1 MEPVLPADPAAL
13 PPEVAEVE
21 SEPGPTGRPDES
33 EVPRSV
39 LEKEQA
45 GQTGQTPDVRP
56 DITDGTLRANIV
68 KNTGEEG
75 GFNVSFTD
83 IESGETLPNVR
94 IGISTLEK
102 AESWAR
108 KQLGRTARQENLS
121 GPPFTGEPVKLNP
134 IGPSEVL
141 VLDELTGEQEDAVRA
156 QWFTP
161 GRILPPSGLVRNNQV
176 VLDYKPNREGAGWE
190 VTVQEI
196 DNEGNPLEPPRTH
209 KTQPSRWAQWQAW
222 TELQEQA
229 SQESPRAAVERQI
242 GGIQPELEKVA
253 RARYENAQDADIADI
268 VQDATLSILEK
279 AESYDPSK
287 PFLPWARQ
295 NVRWRGDDAMRKADR
310 RPEQAAEEGQLE
322 TTEGRELA
330 PDEEVAI
337 LEGRPAPDSET
348 NPSAGAQGRAGVQ
361 DSGSSPETNRRR
373 AAALKGQ
380 RTKQRKVAVKLL
392 EGEDVG
398 RMPDGRPLDEDVEQ
412 VMAFIDAEIEQG
424 RETRDREISLWD
436 DLVTKHSSQGKM
448 QSIKDGEIIRR
459 VKRAEEADQIEGF
472 DSLGEEMQASYSDIL
487 PLDPER
493 PGLPRKSP
501 AQALFDWIKAQ
512 PSRPKPITFNSEA
525 VQQAA
530 IESFRSRKRTESQQ
544 PVEEDDDVPFDV
556 PQLSDEEL
564 ANAGDTAIANAD
576 DEFVGESTVPEQ
588 PQPGVA
594 GEQKALF
601 QKDEQGQL
609 FNVQRPKKSTS
620 AGTQGPS
627 ELEKIEDGLRERSKE
642 MGESLPGQQ
651 ELPEGPEPSYSKT
664 GGGRA
669 PKSLTY
675 SSPESEDKRRLA
687 ARDIIKTWGETFG
700 VPIKQGGFKARS
712 KKGGQVAGLYKWIQL
727 DRKGKRTGPASP
739 EIVRLASNYVADLA
753 TAIHE
758 VAHHVDETEDI
769 SRKHMPKEIQKW
781 ITLLDYEPGRIR
793 KPTRGGIV
801 DRTPEQE
808 GFAEFIRMRTFDQ
821 KPEVPPV
828 PDGALFDVDNAALE
842 EAYDRVSEWFE
853 KFLESRP
860 ELKKKLNDAR
870 DIAREYSEQPIF
882 NEVSTLIDGRK
893 AMNMSFKKRFNERM
907 RSAAMR
913 TTINFIDHAA
923 ALEEF
928 QKEARKRGDK
938 SEVGVYDYYY
948 RYLMSS
954 AAEAATAMENGV
966 HAISTGRAIG
976 KKSLWGLNEHLAS
989 AREYPHAV
997 IYALARH
1004 TLFMRRKRPGYFTNL
1019 DAERAA
1025 EIISEA
1031 ERKGQ
1036 AERFEAFADHLAE
1049 FADDTIQLLNHEG
1062 ALPDKDRDRIL
1073 KAYTETEVVDEE
1085 TGEEVTKHYYFPLIR
1100 VKEHGDGM
1108 FRGSKF
1114 VNLGTGVRR
1123 RTKAGSGEA
1132 IIDPVDALMRLT
1144 MQRYARAGQARVL
1157 LKLIQTADPK
1167 EGGVGGMGGFLDR
1180 VDPKDV
1186 VTTGLV
1192 EEFLQTLVDGKIIS
1206 ADDARAMKLVDAW
1219 SRPWKGVKHSSL
1231 KSLLK
1236 DIQWFLDRHDPGY
1249 ELPSEKELEAM
1260 SDDDAEAF
1268 WHNLSIEM
1276 QPFME
1281 EEGDLETEIALWRQ
1295 DYSPQNDRRYVRAVM
1310 PHSGE
1315 EVLYQMDE
1323 DLWKLAT
1330 GATAP
1335 QLEAAT
1341 RLMRELNRAFKAGAI
1356 NMSTAFGAANLF
1368 SDYVEYQG
1376 KAREAGAVKS
1386 KVKPIQMLV
1395 GYTIHKLAGG
1405 KTDNKF
1411 WKSVEKATGG
1421 AIKANDPAFK
1431 LFDEMGGDLHSAM
1444 GRTAAS
1450 HSRYRRK
1457 KIIQGHLNRAIS
1469 KFNPISLA
1477 RGAVDKMQAAIAI
1490 SDAPPRLTELAMYLE
1505 NRDYR
1510 ITEDG
1515 QWKWPDGETRDY
1527 LPEEV
1532 RIGAMVAASRATV
1545 DFKPI
1550 GRLMARIDAVMPLA
1564 NANVQSQRRQA
1575 QQLKNAWDVITGQKE
1590 ATDAD
1595 KREARNTVAFLAF
1608 MVAAGVAEW
1617 MGRADDDD
1625 WRNMPPWLKDNYWTT
1640 GANGYTL
1647 FRVRKP
1653 RDYKIIS
1660 NAVIHIL
1667 DSMYHEDGKP
1677 VSDKLSEVFFNE
1689 IADRV
1694 PGGGGIARGTYEALS
1709 NWDYFRGREIVSPWL
1724 AADHPAPENQFMAY
1738 TLETSKAMSRMLAS
1752 YFGKTVSPLYIEHVV
1767 NSATGGAYRR
1777 LVGFAEDV
1785 AHGEVNWAKLGP
1797 SRAFVVDRFQ
1807 TGAIDEFY
1815 KESEEVAVELDREE
1829 SQAKSGIASKETF
1842 VRNRLLTQMQ
1852 KLMADIR
1859 EAERRD
1865 SRNRRTFDYQPYLSA
1880 LALDAL
1886 DRRPQASSPN
1896 IFNMPADEVPEPI
1909 RKHVE
1914 KFVKAKIDAVI
1925 LGKGIPR
1932 TKGTDDSYEQTLKK
1946 WRYQLDADARWL
1958 AKHKNSEF
1966 VREAQRKAPLYK
1978 FAKRPKRDY
1987 TKESHEHWKQRFD
2000 TWKWHKAQSR
2010 KLKEN
2015 LRNAQK
2021 SD

>member
-1 MEPVLPADPAAL
+1 
-13 PPEVAEVE
+13 
-21 SEPGPTGRPDES
+21 
-33 EVPRSV
+33 
-39 LEKEQA
+39 
-45 GQTGQTPDVRP
+45 
-56 DITDGTLRANIV
+56 
-68 KNTGEEG
+68 
-75 GFNVSFTD
+75 
-83 IESGETLPNVR
+83 
-94 IGISTLEK
+94 
-102 AESWAR
+102 
-108 KQLGRTARQENLS
+108 
-121 GPPFTGEPVKLNP
+121 
-134 IGPSEVL
+134 
-141 VLDELTGEQEDAVRA
+141 
-156 QWFTP
+156 
-161 GRILPPSGLVRNNQV
+161 
-176 VLDYKPNREGAGWE
+176 
-190 VTVQEI
+190 
-196 DNEGNPLEPPRTH
+196 
-209 KTQPSRWAQWQAW
+209 
-222 TELQEQA
+222 
-229 SQESPRAAVERQI
+229 
-242 GGIQPELEKVA
+242 
-253 RARYENAQDADIADI
+253 
-268 VQDATLSILEK
+268 
-279 AESYDPSK
+279 
-287 PFLPWARQ
+287 
-295 NVRWRGDDAMRKADR
+295 MRKADR

-322 TTEGRELA
+322 TIEGRELA

-348 NPSAGAQGRAGVQ
+348 DPSAGAQGRAGVPE
-361 DSGSSPETNRRR
+361 SGPVLEEKARRK
-373 AAALKGQ
+373 AAGQ
-380 RTKQRKVAVKLL
+380 KAQQTKKRNTAVKLL
-392 EGEDVG
+392 KGEDIA
-398 RMPDGRPLDEDVEQ
+398 RQPDGRPTDEDVDQ
-412 VMAFIDAEIEQG
+412 LTALMDAEVASRQDDHDLRMQLWKEG
-424 RETRDREISLWD
+424 RGLGSQVKAAEKAMRDETAIPYMDTFTHLMRIHPEINDLASLF
-436 DLVTKHSSQGKM
+436 
-448 QSIKDGEIIRR
+448 EFF
-459 VKRAEEADQIEGF
+459 AN
-472 DSLGEEMQASYSDIL
+472 
-487 PLDPER
+487 
-493 PGLPRKSP
+493 
-501 AQALFDWIKAQ
+501 
-512 PSRPKPITFNSEA
+512 PKPKPNTFNNQD
-525 VQQAA
+525 VQWAA
-530 IESFRSRKRTESQQ
+530 LENFRSGKKAESQLA
-544 PVEEDDDVPFDV
+544 VEEDDDVPFDGQFLV
-556 PQLSDEEL
+556 RQLRH
-564 ANAGDTAIANAD
+564 
-576 DEFVGESTVPEQ
+576 TVPEQ

-664 GGGRA
+664 GGGR
-669 PKSLTY
+669 SLTY

-769 SRKHMPKEIQKW
+769 SRKHMPEEIQKW

-1236 DIQWFLDRHDPGY
+1236 DIQWFLDRHDSGY

-1295 DYSPQNDRRYVRAVM
+1295 DYSP
-1310 PHSGE
+1310 
-1315 EVLYQMDE
+1315 
-1323 DLWKLAT
+1323 
-1330 GATAP
+1330 
-1335 QLEAAT
+1335 
-1341 RLMRELNRAFKAGAI
+1341 
-1356 NMSTAFGAANLF
+1356 
-1368 SDYVEYQG
+1368 
-1376 KAREAGAVKS
+1376 
-1386 KVKPIQMLV
+1386 
-1395 GYTIHKLAGG
+1395 
-1405 KTDNKF
+1405 
-1411 WKSVEKATGG
+1411 
-1421 AIKANDPAFK
+1421 
-1431 LFDEMGGDLHSAM
+1431 
-1444 GRTAAS
+1444 
-1450 HSRYRRK
+1450 
-1457 KIIQGHLNRAIS
+1457 
-1469 KFNPISLA
+1469 
-1477 RGAVDKMQAAIAI
+1477 
-1490 SDAPPRLTELAMYLE
+1490 
-1505 NRDYR
+1505 
-1510 ITEDG
+1510 
-1515 QWKWPDGETRDY
+1515 
-1527 LPEEV
+1527 
-1532 RIGAMVAASRATV
+1532 
-1545 DFKPI
+1545 
-1550 GRLMARIDAVMPLA
+1550 
-1564 NANVQSQRRQA
+1564 
-1575 QQLKNAWDVITGQKE
+1575 
-1590 ATDAD
+1590 
-1595 KREARNTVAFLAF
+1595 
-1608 MVAAGVAEW
+1608 
-1617 MGRADDDD
+1617 
-1625 WRNMPPWLKDNYWTT
+1625 
-1640 GANGYTL
+1640 
-1647 FRVRKP
+1647 
-1653 RDYKIIS
+1653 
-1660 NAVIHIL
+1660 
-1667 DSMYHEDGKP
+1667 
-1677 VSDKLSEVFFNE
+1677 
-1689 IADRV
+1689 
-1694 PGGGGIARGTYEALS
+1694 
-1709 NWDYFRGREIVSPWL
+1709 
-1724 AADHPAPENQFMAY
+1724 
-1738 TLETSKAMSRMLAS
+1738 
-1752 YFGKTVSPLYIEHVV
+1752 
-1767 NSATGGAYRR
+1767 
-1777 LVGFAEDV
+1777 
-1785 AHGEVNWAKLGP
+1785 
-1797 SRAFVVDRFQ
+1797 
-1807 TGAIDEFY
+1807 
-1815 KESEEVAVELDREE
+1815 
-1829 SQAKSGIASKETF
+1829 
-1842 VRNRLLTQMQ
+1842 
-1852 KLMADIR
+1852 
-1859 EAERRD
+1859 
-1865 SRNRRTFDYQPYLSA
+1865 
-1880 LALDAL
+1880 
-1886 DRRPQASSPN
+1886 
-1896 IFNMPADEVPEPI
+1896 
-1909 RKHVE
+1909 
-1914 KFVKAKIDAVI
+1914 
-1925 LGKGIPR
+1925 
-1932 TKGTDDSYEQTLKK
+1932 
-1946 WRYQLDADARWL
+1946 
-1958 AKHKNSEF
+1958 
-1966 VREAQRKAPLYK
+1966 
-1978 FAKRPKRDY
+1978 
-1987 TKESHEHWKQRFD
+1987 
-2000 TWKWHKAQSR
+2000 
-2010 KLKEN
+2010 
-2015 LRNAQK
+2015 
-2021 SD
+2021 